1 MRSHASR
8 VRVRWRVWKAAGPK
22 KSAAGSGLSAARAR
36 RGVRRRRRA
45 REVLKGIV
53 ATDCTDEHRWLR
65 FAEFVS
71 VPIPSLRE
79 T

>member
-1 MRSHASR
+1 

-36 RGVRRRRRA
+36 RGVRRRRRRA